1 MGFNKR
7 YVGVDQ
13 VKSQLVQLGYEK
25 LYDYMTAADAVII
38 QDDVTDFIL
47 TICTCSANKM
57 QKLYLLEEFCKLQF
71 GDIVEC

>member
-13 VKSQLVQLGYEK
+13 VKGQLVQLGYEA

-38 QDDVTDFIL
+38 QDDVSDYIL
-47 TICTCSANKM
+47 TICTCAAGKTE
-57 QKLYLLEEFCKLQF
+57 KLHLLEEFCKLQF